1 MIIERATKLRMART
15 ATGQSAA
22 QVARALGIMPAAY
35 RAYERRENRQPIDAV
50 EKIAKLFGKT
60 ISEVFGDDT
69 PEISPP
75 LPALAPGG
83 RDLPVLGSARGGSD
97 GFDLAVGAA
106 AMSYTDRP
114 ANLNGVSAALTQ
126 SSSTARPW
134 SRAITPARYCTSTR
148 NVAANYRLGTVAG
161 NGYTRMPCFGTGL

>member
-1 MIIERATKLRMART
+1 MART

-35 RAYERRENRQPIDAV
+35 RAYERRENRPPIDAT

-114 ANLNGVSAALTQ
+114 ANLNGVSGAYAVFVYGA
-126 SSSTARPW
+126 SMEP
-134 SRAITPARYCTSTR
+134 RYYPGEILHVHPQCCR
-148 NVAANYRLGTVAG
+148 QLQVRHGG
-161 NGYTRMPCFGTGL
+161 R